1 MDNFPHTDRHP
12 RREEIKVPT
21 PDGVVRFAQACEM
34 CAKCPEVSPRFSNGL
49 SGVHSVFSIRFGSH
63 LILNHIW
70 ITFWITGQ
78 GLIQKSTLAL
88 NTLCIK
94 HKKKTNQLRSER
106 QRRCHKEVI

>member
-70 ITFWITGQ
+70 ITGQ

-94 HKKKTNQLRSER
+94 HKKKKNQLRSER